1 MPEHLA
7 VISSESPRP
16 LSPITEAL
24 ARRLDQLLDRIAKTQ
39 TDATLYI
46 EIRAGKLHR
55 YDIKQGGDLSDA
67 Q

>member
-1 MPEHLA
+1 MPLEDLA
-7 VISSESPRP
+7 VISSSHRP

-24 ARRLDQLLDRIAKTQ
+24 ARRLDALLDRIAKTQ

-46 EIRAGKLHR
+46 EIRGGKLLR